1 MKPALFLDRDGTLI
15 KDNGYIKD
23 IKKVVFYPFTFD
35 VLRKLQQKYLLFI
48 FTNQAGVGKGLVTMQ
63 EMESVNS
70 YFLDQLQQQQI
81 NISKVFICPHKKEDL
96 CDCRKPKPYFIDQ
109 ACNEFEIDLSQSFV
123 IGDHPSD
130 IELGIN
136 RGIKGIYLL
145 TGHGRKH
152 FHELTTLPNSSF
164 TVYKSLHYFEKS
176 IQNCDY
182 K

>member
-15 KDNGYIKD
+15 KD
-23 IKKVVFYPFTFD
+23 
-35 VLRKLQQKYLLFI
+35 L
-48 FTNQAGVGKGLVTMQ
+48 GKGLVTMQ

-109 ACNEFEIDLSQSFV
+109 AFNEFEIDLSQSYV

-136 RGIKGIYLL
+136 RNVKGIYLL

-152 FHELTTLPNSSF
+152 FHELTNFPTSSF
-164 TVYKSLHYFEKS
+164 TVYKSLHYFVKS
-176 IQNCDY
+176 IQHIDH